1 MNSRIEAT
9 LSQLEDVQPA
19 GRGWVSLCPAHDDH
33 SPSLSIAQGAG
44 GQILLHCFA
53 GCTFEEIVHSANLNP
68 VNLFPDEDV
77 AGSGDGHISSLPNR
91 CARTSGR
98 AKESKKRDTKSS
110 WNPFNDGKE
119 TAVYPYEDENGETVF
134 EVIRFEVREDHPSYP
149 DKTFRQRVPGK
160 GWGRSRHG
168 VEPILFRL
176 PRVLKAVALGGVVY
190 VCEGEKDVLTLEELG
205 LTATCNAGGAGKWK
219 EQYAECLARAHVV
232 VIPDRDRAG
241 EEHAATVA
249 RSCHKGATSVRVL
262 RLPDLAPKEDIT
274 DWMEEGRTV
283 EDLMSAVEQ
292 APLFDPGQ
300 STNEGPNS
308 MRSEQASPNCSSADD
323 VLDLEDAPRIPDNV
337 YENLPAFILELAEL
351 FKQRHERDVF
361 LTGALPVLGGCLP
374 NVKGY
379 YGHNAEW
386 LSPSLYSCIIAGA
399 ASGKGPLRW
408 CERLA
413 SGVDDLLRTESEAA
427 RAHWEADK
435 QRGDDHGN
443 GELSDKPP
451 VQSLILP
458 ANTSAAA
465 FHKALVERGGRAV
478 LIESEIDTLV
488 NALGQEWGKFDDS
501 LRKAFHHERISYL
514 RKEDE
519 VEIREAQLSVVL
531 SGTPRQF
538 QRLIQSTENGLYSR
552 MAVYYFE
559 APPVWIDQR
568 PSQGARQREREFET
582 SASQVLNLYR
592 ELRHRREPLQVMIE
606 DEHWDAHRD
615 TFAPM
620 LQRAHAVGVGHLDD
634 VIKRAGLIAF
644 RIAQVLAVWR
654 HWESDADLRRAER
667 ITTSWEDV
675 EAGLGLACM
684 YADHAL
690 RFGRTLGRQPQPDRQ
705 LLRINQLLLALP
717 DSFTNNDVY
726 SEATSSGLDISDRQL
741 RHDLRRAERN
751 GMIRSVKRSCWEKV
765 GSEP

>member
-1 MNSRIEAT
+1 MSSRIEAT
-9 LSQLEDVQPA
+9 LNQLEGVQPA
-19 GRGWVSLCPAHDDH
+19 GKDWVALCPAHDDH
-33 SPSLSIAQGAG
+33 TPSLSIAQGADG
-44 GQILLHCFA
+44 RILLHCFA
-53 GCTFEEIVHSANLNP
+53 GCTFEEIVHSANLDAAS
-68 VNLFPDEDV
+68 LFPAEDG
-77 AGSGDGHISSLPNR
+77 AGLGDGHTSSLP
-91 CARTSGR
+91 CQGAQTSGR
-98 AKESKKRDTKSS
+98 AKERKGGAPKSS
-110 WNPFNDGKE
+110 WNPFSEGKE
-119 TAVYPYEDENGETVF
+119 TAVYTYEDENGNTVF
-134 EVIRFEVREDHPSYP
+134 EVVRFEVGEDHPAYP

-160 GWGRSRHG
+160 GWGRSKYS
-168 VEPILFRL
+168 VEPVLFRL

-190 VCEGEKDVLTLEELG
+190 VCEGEKDVLTLVELG

-219 EQYAECLARAHVV
+219 ERYAECLEGAHVV
-232 VIPDRDRAG
+232 VIPDQDRAG

-249 RSCHKGATSVRVL
+249 RSCHERAASVRVL
-262 RLPDLAPKEDIT
+262 RLSGLAPKEDIT
-274 DWMEEGRTV
+274 DWVEDGRTI
-283 EDLMSAVEQ
+283 EDLTSAVEQ
-292 APLFDPGQ
+292 APLFEPEQ
-300 STNEGPNS
+300 STNEGSSS
-308 MRSEQASPNCSSADD
+308 MKSERASLNCPSADD
-323 VLDLEDAPRIPDNV
+323 VLDLAGAPRIPGEV
-337 YENLPAFILELAEL
+337 YENLPSFLQELAKL
-351 FKQRHERDVF
+351 FEQRHERDVF

-374 NVKGY
+374 NVKGH

-399 ASGKGPLRW
+399 AGGKGPLRW

-413 SGVDDLLRTESEAA
+413 SGVDELLRSESDLA
-427 RAHWEADK
+427 RTRWETDR

-443 GELSDKPP
+443 GEVGDKPP

-465 FHKALVERGGRAV
+465 FHKALADRGGRAV

-514 RKEDE
+514 RKDEE

-531 SGTPRQF
+531 SGTPGQF

-568 PSQGARQREREFET
+568 PTQSAQQREGEFEA
-582 SASQVLNLYR
+582 SAARVSNLYH
-592 ELRHRREPLQVMIE
+592 ELRHRREPLQVMIK

-620 LQRAHAVGVGHLDD
+620 LRRAHAVGVGHLDD

-644 RIAQVLAVWR
+644 RITQVLAVWR
-654 HWESDADLRRAER
+654 QYESGADLTQGEP
-667 ITTSWEDV
+667 IVSTHEDV
-675 EAGLGLACM
+675 SAGLGLACL

-726 SEATSSGLDISDRQL
+726 GEATSSGLDISDRQL